1 MEKKQESLIPE
12 RGKNGI
18 FKTWKEK
25 KQESLRPGR
34 EKAGIFK
41 TWKGKHRNLY
51 DWKENS
57 RNL

>member
-1 MEKKQESLIPE
+1 LEGKKW
-12 RGKNGI
+12 I

-41 TWKGKHRNLY
+41 TWKGKNRNLY
-51 DWKENS
+51 YWKGNS

>member
-1 MEKKQESLIPE
+1 MESLRPG
-12 RGKNGI
+12 RK
-18 FKTWKEK
+18 K

-41 TWKGKHRNLY
+41 TSKGKHRNLY

>member
-1 MEKKQESLIPE
+1 LEGKKT
-12 RGKNGI
+12 RF
-18 FKTWKEK
+18 FKTCKEK

-41 TWKGKHRNLY
+41 TWKGK
-51 DWKENS
+51 S